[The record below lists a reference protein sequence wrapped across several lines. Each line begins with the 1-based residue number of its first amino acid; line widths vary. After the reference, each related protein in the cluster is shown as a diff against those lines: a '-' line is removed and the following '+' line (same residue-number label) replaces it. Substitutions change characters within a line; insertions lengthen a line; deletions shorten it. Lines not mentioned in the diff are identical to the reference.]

1 MLRRTQS
8 ADTGGIYNLRL
19 GSYTQCSGIS
29 RGITSLEEVGVSF
42 SLHGIPVSR
51 GIAIGRAYLIAPA
64 ALDVDHYLVEPPQIE
79 GEIERFRAALK
90 GVQNELD
97 RLSEDLS
104 ADAPS
109 EVGAFINVHSM
120 ILNDAML
127 VQETMDLIRTRRYN
141 VEWALTEQLER
152 LSRHFDD
159 IEDEYLRER
168 KADVQQVVERIL
180 KALAGGPSAAALV
193 DGAVVQAGDDM
204 IVVAHDISP
213 ADMLQF
219 KTQTFQGFVTDLG
232 GRTSHTAIVARS
244 LGIPAAVGVQHAS
257 ALIRQDDL
265 IIVDGDRGIV
275 IVDPAP
281 IVLEEYSYRQS
292 EKLLEQKKLQRLKF
306 SPTQTLCGTKI
317 SLLANIELPEDARSA
332 VEAGAVGVGLFR
344 TEFLFMNHKDRLPE
358 EDEQFEAYKRAVEL
372 MGGLPVTIRTI
383 DVGADKPL
391 DAIGADGY
399 ESAPN
404 PALGL
409 RAIRWS
415 LSEPQMFLTQL
426 RAILRASAFGQVKI
440 LVPMLAHAQE
450 IDQTLDLIREAKRQL
465 DDAGLPY
472 DPGVRIGAMIEIPAA
487 AIALPL
493 FLKRVDFLSIGTND
507 LIQYTLAIDRADN
520 AVAHLYDPLH
530 PAVLHLIA
538 FTLREAKR
546 AGVPVSVCGEMAG
559 DPQLTRLLLGMGLT
573 EFSMHPSQLLV
584 VKQEILRA
592 NLAAL
597 EKPAADVLAAFEPEE
612 VQSAL
617 RCLSQA

>member
-1 MLRRTQS
+1 M
-8 ADTGGIYNLRL
+8 
-19 GSYTQCSGIS
+19 
-29 RGITSLEEVGVSF
+29 SF
-42 SLHGIPVSR
+42 TLHGIPVSR

-64 ALDVDHYLVEPPQIE
+64 ALDVDHYLIEPSQIE
-79 GEIERFRAALK
+79 GEVERFRTAQGTVHEELEAL
-90 GVQNELD
+90 
-97 RLSEDLS
+97 RADLA

-109 EVGAFINVHSM
+109 EMGAFLNVHTM

-127 VQETMDLIRTRRYN
+127 VQETIDLIRTRRYN

-168 KADVQQVVERIL
+168 KADIEQVVERVL
-180 KALAGGPSAAALV
+180 KALAGGSQSAL
-193 DGAVVQAGDDM
+193 DGVHGSCDEM
-204 IVVAHDISP
+204 IVVAHDIAP

-244 LGIPAAVGVQHAS
+244 LGIPAAVGVQQAS
-257 ALIRQDDL
+257 TLIRQDDL
-265 IIVDGDRGIV
+265 IIVDGDHGIV

-281 IVLEEYSYRQS
+281 IVLEEYTYRQS
-292 EKLLEQKKLQRLKF
+292 EKALERKKLQRLKF

-317 SLLANIELPEDARSA
+317 ELCANIELPEDARA
-332 VEAGAVGVGLFR
+332 ALEAGATGVGLFR
-344 TEFLFMNHKDRLPE
+344 TEFLFMNHKEQLPE
-358 EDEQFEAYKRAVEL
+358 EEEQFAAYRHAVEL
-372 MGGLPVTIRTI
+372 MNGLPVTIRTI

-391 DAIGADGY
+391 DAAAESY
-399 ESAPN
+399 ETAPN

-426 RAILRASAFGQVKI
+426 RAILRASAFGSVKI
-440 LVPMLAHAQE
+440 LIPMLAHAQE

-465 DDAGLPY
+465 DDAGLAY
-472 DPGVRIGAMIEIPAA
+472 DPNVRVGAMIEIPAA

-493 FLKRVDFLSIGTND
+493 FLKRLDFLSIGTND

-520 AVAHLYDPLH
+520 SVAHLYDPLH

-559 DPQLTRLLLGMGLT
+559 DPALTRLLLGMGLT

-584 VKQEILRA
+584 VKQEILRSH
-592 NLAAL
+592 LKTL
-597 EKPAADVLAAFEPEE
+597 EKPVADVLAAFEPEE
-612 VQSAL
+612 VQAAL
-617 RCLSQA
+617 KRVAQA